1 MVPLSGRH
9 ASCFLFVHVSLFFSF
24 KHIVVNTI
32 YAYIHDVEV
41 SSKVNDDTPCKKFHA
56 QQKYESQ
63 LATVTSM
70 ISNENENQKICTFMI
85 SNEYENQKICTIPIV

>member
-1 MVPLSGRH
+1 MVELSGRH
-9 ASCFLFVHVSLFFSF
+9 ASCFLFVSLFFSF

-41 SSKVNDDTPCKKFHA
+41 NDDTPNKKFHA

-63 LATVTSM
+63 LATVTFM
-70 ISNENENQKICTFMI
+70 ISNENENQKM
-85 SNEYENQKICTIPIV
+85 CTIPIV